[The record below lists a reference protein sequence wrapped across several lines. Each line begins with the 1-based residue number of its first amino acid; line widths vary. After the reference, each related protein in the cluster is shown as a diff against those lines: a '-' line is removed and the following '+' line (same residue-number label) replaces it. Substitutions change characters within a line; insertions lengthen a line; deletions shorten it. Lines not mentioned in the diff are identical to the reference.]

1 MNAEGHGCRAR
12 IMRPV
17 KRRGLAMIENGIRM
31 LEAGGP
37 DHSLSGLEADIWAR
51 VEAHEKARRRSV
63 RLLVVQTALLCV
75 AFGANALLGHY
86 ERMDSSRPSD
96 LSVFS
101 PQTPLS
107 ATTLLGEG
115 P

>member
-1 MNAEGHGCRAR
+1 
-12 IMRPV
+12 
-17 KRRGLAMIENGIRM
+17 MIENGIRD
-31 LEAGGP
+31 LAAGRP

-51 VEAHEKARRRSV
+51 VEAHEQARRRSV
-63 RLLVVQTALLCV
+63 RLLVMQTALLVV

-86 ERMDSSRPSD
+86 ERIGSSRPSD